1 MNNRKTAACAA
12 ANGVGEPSTFANDK
26 GPG

>member
-12 ANGVGEPSTFANDK
+12 GNRLREPEASANDK